1 MNTYL
6 EIAIEIA
13 AAAGVYFF
21 AHKQGRKHQRKKT
34 AQAIAAKPF
43 ELIKPRNY
51 ITYVE
56 RQSRK
61 RKYTPTQKN

>member
-13 AAAGVYFF
+13 AIAGIYFF

-34 AQAIAAKPF
+34 VKAITSKPYQ
-43 ELIKPRNY
+43 P
-51 ITYVE
+51 
-56 RQSRK
+56 
-61 RKYTPTQKN
+61 QKNKKC

>member
-13 AAAGVYFF
+13 AAAAVYSF

-34 AQAIAAKPF
+34 AQAITAKPYQ
-43 ELIKPRNY
+43 P
-51 ITYVE
+51 
-56 RQSRK
+56 
-61 RKYTPTQKN
+61 QKSKKC